1 MTTVLMF
8 VVGMAIVAGF
18 IWVMVRMERRHRQMV
33 ERKREAWR
41 AGGSVGPEPGRR
53 GGDGGGSVN
62 FGALGGR

>member
-18 IWVMVRMERRHRQMV
+18 AWVMMRMQRHHHQMI

-41 AGGSVGPEPGRR
+41 AGGSVGPAPGQC
-53 GGDGGGSVN
+53 GGGGGGFN
-62 FGALGGR
+62 AGAPGPY